1 MPLARRLSNSSQEA
15 FTDFC
20 SKNQPL
26 SRRLSS
32 NGDAASISSTSRRES
47 ITQDRG
53 QRLLKRRVMNTSN
66 HNRNPSKAHS
76 TRSSL
81 QKDQQIVDR
90 NISSP
95 EPKKQRTS
103 PNKENGRGDSNNV
116 ECLMMSPTPYWKV
129 SRSYNQSSKIFD
141 FDTMPCF
148 PFLFTQYQYFSNH
161 SILKTERLP
170 ENAEKNILLV

>member
-1 MPLARRLSNSSQEA
+1 MPQARRLSNSSQEA

-26 SRRLSS
+26 SRRLSG

-53 QRLLKRRVMNTSN
+53 HRLLKRRNQ
-66 HNRNPSKAHS
+66 NRNPAKSGS
-76 TRSSL
+76 TRSTL
-81 QKDQQIVDR
+81 QKGRQTATER